1 MPNLTALLT
10 QPDTL
15 IAIVGATDTP
25 GKFGGIIYR
34 DLKAKGFK
42 VVPVNP
48 KRKTVANDQAY
59 ASLAELPER
68 PSLVNFVVSPE
79 DTLAVLQQCLDL
91 ELMNV
96 WLQPG
101 TANASVLQF
110 LQAHRFN
117 YLSACIMVATA
128 NFFRKKT

>member
-1 MPNLTALLT
+1 MPALTTLLS
-10 QPDTL
+10 QPDAT

-42 VVPVNP
+42 LLPVNP
-48 KRKTVANDQAY
+48 RRKTVDNDKAY
-59 ASLAELPER
+59 ASLAELPE
-68 PSLVNFVVSPE
+68 PPTLVNFVVSPE

-91 ELMNV
+91 GLMNV

-101 TANASVLQF
+101 SSNAAVLRF
-110 LQAHRFN
+110 LDDHQFN
-117 YLSACIMVATA
+117 YLNACIMVAT
-128 NFFRKKT
+128 RR